1 MCHSHTGMKAPK
13 KTNQYTQFTISRFN
27 QIHNNNLDSICL
39 DNSTLKFKFSKSMS
53 RLIAYIDLVITVTK
67 EMSLDEAL
75 IVLTI
80 CRYVLKVMLLDL
92 QTKTND

>member
-1 MCHSHTGMKAPK
+1 
-13 KTNQYTQFTISRFN
+13 
-27 QIHNNNLDSICL
+27 
-39 DNSTLKFKFSKSMS
+39 MS

-92 QTKTND
+92 QAKTND